1 MRFRFYWLLLF
12 SLIPT
17 ISLAEAFT
25 SSNFTLLDPVIVVE
39 AGRSSSAGFEYYS
52 STGQTAIGES
62 STGSFVY
69 RSGFLYFPSVT
80 TPIVFSN
87 AGNTQVTLSWT
98 PAVADD
104 LGFVVGGYQIGQSTV
119 SGGPYSFTNVGL
131 VLASNR
137 TGLSN
142 NTTYYFVV
150 RALDSFGNS
159 IVTSTQVSATPV
171 GTTPGGG
178 GGGGGGG
185 GIPTSNTSVTFY
197 GRAYPNS
204 TVTLLKDAQ
213 LAATTV
219 SGPDARFQITL
230 ADLSAGSFIF
240 SLYSDDLNGNRSSL
254 LSFPITLTTG
264 ASATVSGIF
273 LSPTIAVDKGQ
284 VKKGET
290 IAIFGQSAPET
301 QITISVHSNEE
312 MFVQTNSDED
322 GVYLYNFD
330 TTPLE
335 YGQHST
341 KSRATLN
348 TEVSAFGKSASFAV
362 GTENTPVDAIC
373 GRADLNCDGRVNL
386 VDFSILAYWYRRTPS
401 EAFIELERK
410 YLNGD
415 AAVTLADFSIMAFYW
430 TG

>member
-1 MRFRFYWLLLF
+1 MC
-12 SLIPT
+12 
-17 ISLAEAFT
+17 LAEAFT

-39 AGRSSSAGFEYYS
+39 AGRSSSASFEYYS

-69 RSGFLYFPSVT
+69 RSGFLYFPSIT
-80 TPIVFSN
+80 TPVIFSN
-87 AGNTQVTLSWT
+87 PGNAQVILSWT

-104 LGFVVGGYQIGQSTV
+104 LGFTVAGYQIGQSTV
-119 SGGPYSFTNVGL
+119 SGGPYSFSNVGL
-131 VLASNR
+131 VLASTR
-137 TGLSN
+137 TGLTN
-142 NTTYYFVV
+142 NTPYYFIV

-159 IVTSTQVSATPV
+159 IATSTQVSATPV

-185 GIPTSNTSVTFY
+185 GQTGSTSVTFL

-213 LAATTV
+213 FSATTV
-219 SGPDARFQITL
+219 AGPDAKFQITL
-230 ADLSAGSFIF
+230 TDISAGSFIF
-240 SLYSDDLNGNRSSL
+240 SLYSDDLHGNRSSL
-254 LSFPITLTTG
+254 LSFPIALTSG

-290 IAIFGQSAPET
+290 IAIFGQSAPES

-335 YGQHST
+335 YGQHAT

-348 TEVSAFGKSASFAV
+348 TEVSTFGKSVAFAV
-362 GTENTPVDAIC
+362 GTETTPIDAVC

-401 EAFIELERK
+401 AAFIELERK

-415 AAVTLADFSIMAFYW
+415 GTVTLADFSIMAYYW